1 MLTYTY
7 ECQTC
12 CQEWEERQ
20 RISEPPLTH
29 CPTPGCYGVPRRL
42 VSAAA
47 PFVLKGKG
55 WFKDGY

>member
-1 MLTYTY
+1 MLSYTY
-7 ECQTC
+7 ECPKC
-12 CQEWEERQ
+12 AHEFEAKQ
-20 RISEPPLTH
+20 RISEPPLTT
-29 CPTPGCYGVPRRL
+29 CPRPACDGVPRRL